1 MAAGW
6 RFRYVRVS
14 VRWGECEG
22 LVRLRDRFKGKCRV
36 SVISMVTVWL
46 RAKARPQL
54 AHCCELPGTLMVA
67 MAKDCTGSCSELLY
81 LYSWR
86 AAADYPRPLYWYQ

>member
-6 RFRYVRVS
+6 RFRYVRVR

-22 LVRLRDRFKGKCRV
+22 LVRLRDRFKGEGRV
-36 SVISMVTVWL
+36 SVISMVSVW
-46 RAKARPQL
+46 KARPQL
-54 AHCCELPGTLMVA
+54 AHCCELPGTLLVA
-67 MAKDCTGSCSELLY
+67 IARDCTGSCSELLY

-86 AAADYPRPLYWYQ
+86 AVANCSELP